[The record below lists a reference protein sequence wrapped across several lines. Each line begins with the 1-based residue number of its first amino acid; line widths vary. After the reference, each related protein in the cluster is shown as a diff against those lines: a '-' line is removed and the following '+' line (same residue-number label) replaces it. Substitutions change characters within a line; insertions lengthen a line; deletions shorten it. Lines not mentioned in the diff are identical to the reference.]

1 MPRRRRTIS
10 PKIGRRRYLTA
21 RRNVRLRARK
31 RHQDENENLDPME
44 YFPVALPLSI
54 AKQVADKLE
63 PSKANEGKCPSRE
76 DTPSS

>member
-1 MPRRRRTIS
+1 M
-10 PKIGRRRYLTA
+10 
-21 RRNVRLRARK
+21 RARK
-31 RHQDENENLDPME
+31 RHQDENENLDPIE